1 MSFSKRRTVL
11 AAAVTIT
18 AMVGSVAIAGSAA
31 SAATASEQLSGK
43 RYVALGDSYAAG
55 YGLPPYS
62 ATPAPG
68 CLRSADSIA
77 HRIAA
82 TYGLD
87 LSDVSCTGATIANV
101 VSSPQTVAG
110 APVPVQLDAVTNDTT
125 LVTVTI
131 GGNDSR
137 FSSVLSSCVAAS
149 PAGPLLQDPT
159 AANCA
164 AQYGSQLGAAI
175 QGVVEPA
182 LDGML
187 AAIRQKAP
195 GAALIVLGYPAL
207 APSDAAVPATGCF
220 SSALGTGVPPL
231 PQNAFPFTE
240 VDRSYFAGLSAQLD
254 AAQRASAARNGA
266 TFVSVLEASDTH
278 SQCTGSTEP
287 YLNGV
292 TLQSLTPP
300 TLAEGAM
307 HPNAAGASFL
317 TAQLS
322 AAIDEAFPET
332 AAGPAAGET
341 PPATP
346 VGADSSATVSAS
358 GPTRE
363 LAATGTDALSG
374 TVIGLLAL
382 VTGSAALMARRRR
395 RSV

>member
-1 MSFSKRRTVL
+1 
-11 AAAVTIT
+11 
-18 AMVGSVAIAGSAA
+18 MVGSVAIAGSAA
-31 SAATASEQLSGK
+31 SAVTSTGATASEQLSGK

-55 YGLPPYS
+55 YGLPPYA

-68 CLRSADSIA
+68 CLQSADSIA

-110 APVPVQLDAVTNDTT
+110 ATVPVQLDAVTNDTT

-164 AQYGSQLGAAI
+164 AQYGSQLGGAI

-195 GAALIVLGYPAL
+195 DAAIIVLGYPAL
-207 APSDAAVPATGCF
+207 APSDAAVPAAGCF

-278 SQCTGSTEP
+278 SPCTGSPEP

-292 TLQSLTPP
+292 TLRSLTPP

-332 AAGPAAGET
+332 AAGPTAGQT

-346 VGADSSATVSAS
+346 VGADSSAIASAT
-358 GPTRE
+358 GPTGE
-363 LAATGTDALSG
+363 LAATGTDVASA